1 MILAKPIRIQRK
13 FKRLLK
19 RILKNKETNLSETG
33 WLESTSKKYDYSGFK
48 DIQMIGRGS
57 SGVVSRAVRKNKFFA
72 LKTFD
77 KDKTA
82 QIVRE
87 LKLHKLVNLHEN
99 ILRFYGYTK
108 IDTDAV
114 YQMNKYC
121 LVLEY
126 ADSGTLNTY
135 LNEHFNELDWNDK
148 FRLALQL
155 ANAVS
160 HLHDNNIIHC
170 DLHANNILIH
180 QKTVKLA
187 DFGLSKRISNEISSE
202 ESNET
207 NDIFGVI
214 PYIDPKCFSNKN
226 YELNKKSDVYSVGV
240 IMWQISS
247 GHKPFRNNYYDIR
260 LSTEISN
267 GLREKTINGT
277 PVEYSDLYKDCW
289 SYEPVERPNIQ
300 EVVII
305 LDQLK
310 TKLTYKKTLLRVNKI
325 DSKDLANPKIGKS
338 DDRRGE
344 FIVKKIYKGQEVA
357 CKSISNNKEEMKTD
371 SKSQRL
377 LEILIKISEC
387 KYILRFYGISTV
399 ENHNVMVFEWAEL
412 GNLRQL
418 YLEKQIQWHCK
429 VRIVLGICRG
439 LTFLQENGILHND
452 LKCKNILMA
461 ESLEPKIY
469 NFESVRY
476 SCDENTTNPVA
487 DNKLH
492 WIAPEILTASP
503 YTIQSEIFSFGMLFW
518 ELIFE
523 KIPYKGWEAGKI
535 RDHVINGGR
544 EKFLFETSTPEIY
557 KKGFKKI
564 ISETWKK
571 EPQERI
577 SSFTKLLDMLEDL
590 YNSIRCMFDE
600 NSLGLLLEKNLDL
613 DDELE
618 LPDEDICLYNE

>member
-1 MILAKPIRIQRK
+1 MILSKPIRIQRK

-19 RILKNKETNLSETG
+19 RFLKNKETNLSETG

-82 QIVRE
+82 QIVKE

-155 ANAVS
+155 GNAVS

-187 DFGLSKRISNEISSE
+187 DFG
-202 ESNET
+202 
-207 NDIFGVI
+207 
-214 PYIDPKCFSNKN
+214 
-226 YELNKKSDVYSVGV
+226 
-240 IMWQISS
+240 
-247 GHKPFRNNYYDIR
+247 

-325 DSKDLANPKIGKS
+325 DSKDLANPKIEKS

-344 FIVKKIYKGQEVA
+344 LVVKKIYKGQEVA
-357 CKSISNNKEEMKTD
+357 CKSILNNKEEMKTD

-377 LEILIKISEC
+377 LEILIKVSEC

-492 WIAPEILTASP
+492 WIAPEILTASL

-523 KIPYKGWEAGKI
+523 KIPYKGWEAEKI

-557 KKGFKKI
+557 KKGCKKI

-577 SSFTKLLDMLEDL
+577 SSFTKLLDMLEEL